1 MPMAVTRRIAP
12 RQLSDHLLAHG
23 RPVIDL
29 VDASELMGLAPN
41 AAADALV
48 RLRRAGLMFSPSR
61 GLYVAVPPE
70 YRTWHAV
77 PALDF
82 IDPMMRAN
90 NRAYYVALLSAAELH
105 GAAHQ
110 RPQVFQVM
118 VDRLLEDRDFGR
130 VRLRFYS
137 RQHLRD
143 VPVVMVNSRSDQ
155 VRVSS
160 PAATALD
167 LASRPADGGGLSNVA
182 TVVHDLVEEADVSGQ
197 DVLDAAGAFHGSSLR
212 RLGWLLDL
220 SDAPLDLDLVAAHL
234 SHKPTERA
242 NVLLNARGPRRGSG
256 KNRWGV
262 VVNADVEPDL

>member
-1 MPMAVTRRIAP
+1 MPVAATERIAP

-23 RPVIDL
+23 RPVINL
-29 VDASELMGLAPN
+29 VDAGALMGLDPN

-61 GLYVAVPPE
+61 GLYVAIPPE

-90 NRAYYVALLSAAELH
+90 DRQYYVALLSAAELH

-137 RQHLRD
+137 RQRLSD
-143 VPVVMVNSRSDQ
+143 IPVVVVNSSADQ

-182 TVVHDLVEEADVSGQ
+182 TVVHDLVEAAGMSAQ
-197 DVLDAAGAFHGSSLR
+197 DILDAAEAFPNSSLR
-212 RLGWLLDL
+212 RLGWVLDL

-234 SHKPTERA
+234 SLKPTARA
-242 NVLLNARGPRRGSG
+242 NVLLDARGPRRGPG
-256 KNRWGV
+256 NNRWGV